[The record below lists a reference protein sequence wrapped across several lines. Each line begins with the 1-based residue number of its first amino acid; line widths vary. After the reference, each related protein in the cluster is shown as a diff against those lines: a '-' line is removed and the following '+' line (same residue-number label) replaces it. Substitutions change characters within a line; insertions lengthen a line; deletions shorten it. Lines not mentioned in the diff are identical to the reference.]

1 MIASQM
7 GCDQTEALNHIL
19 WTARQ
24 AGFSFSSPLP
34 SAPVHPP
41 QTQRVELPQL
51 PQPIG
56 VFTPFQEVQPVPV
69 SSGVVEDEVISRF
82 IKLGLDEF

>member
-1 MIASQM
+1 MPRISIKSHHSQYLQMIASQM

-41 QTQRVELPQL
+41 QTPESRSAATTTADWR
-51 PQPIG
+51 IHS
-56 VFTPFQEVQPVPV
+56 V
-69 SSGVVEDEVISRF
+69 SRGSTRACE
-82 IKLGLDEF
+82 